1 MKNKPLLTHIVKTGD
16 SLTQL
21 AKVVYGD
28 ESYYTQIAEY
38 NNLDKFRDLIPGTE
52 ICFPPL
58 V

>member
-1 MKNKPLLTHIVKTGD
+1 MKNKPSLKYIVKTGD

-21 AKVVYGD
+21 AKAAYGD

-38 NNLDKFRDLIPGTE
+38 NNLDKYRDLIPGTE
-52 ICFPPL
+52 IYFPPL